1 MLALLVAPI
10 CDMTSTCILHRYNK
24 KMIYDTIL
32 LGYMRK
38 IKCKV
43 SICHKGPKTFFMN
56 TEGFFY
62 IKIFKAAT
70 NFKRT
75 I

>member
-1 MLALLVAPI
+1 
-10 CDMTSTCILHRYNK
+10 
-24 KMIYDTIL
+24 
-32 LGYMRK
+32 MRK

-56 TEGFFY
+56 TEGLFY

-75 I
+75 LLTQKTNYKINVF